1 MSLFLTLSIL
11 FLTVL
16 ASLGLGIAASYLLL
30 NTILVVF
37 GHHSQS
43 LPASPQLIE
52 SPAAGD

>member
-1 MSLFLTLSIL
+1 VSLFLTLSIL
-11 FLTVL
+11 LVTVL

-30 NTILVVF
+30 NSILVVF
-37 GHHSQS
+37 GQHSQN

>member
-37 GHHSQS
+37 GHRSQS

>member
-1 MSLFLTLSIL
+1 VSLFLTLSIL

-16 ASLGLGIAASYLLL
+16 VSLGLGIAASYLLL

-43 LPASPQLIE
+43 LPAGPQLIE